1 MHKVLRDKLQYFR
14 RREDYKQ
21 NKEPISFIR
30 MSQVIEITEIV
41 FSGVP
46 KKHHLNCGFSIIAF
60 HPTTQQ
66 QQSINLLA
74 ETPED
79 MRYWVHALRYIKAYW
94 SKMQVRETVLSEE
107 QERKLLERLFR
118 EEEDERDVSGHVT

>member
-1 MHKVLRDKLQYFR
+1 MILSFHIFHSPTRSWSRLPFATYALRLYSSLCLSSHL
-14 RREDYKQ
+14 
-21 NKEPISFIR
+21 PLT
-30 MSQVIEITEIV
+30 QVMDIAEVV

-46 KKHHLNCGFSIIAF
+46 KKHHLNCGFSIVAF

-66 QQSINLLA
+66 QLSINLLT

-94 SKMQVRETVLSEE
+94 SKMQV
-107 QERKLLERLFR
+107 
-118 EEEDERDVSGHVT
+118 GC